1 MKSSVWV
8 QKFHISLTAI
18 TWMGFVV
25 IWAIWGSYALLFRN
39 KELTTQN
46 SELQYLREENRRLT
60 ERNQELEQQLATLR
74 SSPEETGKTALDAKN
89 IDGELRA
96 GSQRSF
102 VYTVKKGDT
111 IWDIA
116 NMYNVDVNALMRWNN
131 LNPRSQIFPGD
142 TLTII
147 LKE

>member
-1 MKSSVWV
+1 MKLSAWV

-25 IWAIWGSYALLFRN
+25 VFAMWGSYVFFFRN

-46 SELQYLREENRRLT
+46 SELQYLREENRHLA
-60 ERNQELEQQLATLR
+60 ERNQELERQLATIR
-74 SSPEETGKTALDAKN
+74 SNLEETGKTVSDAN
-89 IDGELRA
+89 AELRE
-96 GSQRSF
+96 GSHRSF

-116 NMYNVDVNALMRWNN
+116 KMYNVDVNALMRWNN